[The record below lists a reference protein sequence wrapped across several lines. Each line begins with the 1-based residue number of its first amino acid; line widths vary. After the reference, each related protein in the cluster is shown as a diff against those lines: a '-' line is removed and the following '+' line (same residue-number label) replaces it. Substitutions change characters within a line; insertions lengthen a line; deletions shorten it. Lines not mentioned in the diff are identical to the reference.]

1 MSILDK
7 EFDGEL
13 LAQLNEKLAE
23 AAKVM
28 KEVNELR
35 GKLGLDSLIL
45 TSWARDD
52 LYRDIESQ
60 LDESEDEDIVQ
71 MNRREKSDLIYERIE
86 QAQALYE
93 QIKTDALEGQLNSAG
108 WSTSSSYC

>member
-7 EFDGEL
+7 EFDAEV

-28 KEVNELR
+28 KEVNALR
-35 GKLGLDSLIL
+35 DKLGLDSLIL
-45 TSWARDD
+45 TVWARDD
-52 LYRDIESQ
+52 FRREIRSQ
-60 LDESEDEDIVQ
+60 IDDGELVVSDHNEMYELLDEKMDA
-71 MNRREKSDLIYERIE
+71 
-86 QAQALYE
+86 AQARYD
-93 QIKTDALEGQLNSAG
+93 QIDTGPLERELNNAG

>member
-13 LAQLNEKLAE
+13 LAQLNEKLVE
-23 AAKVM
+23 AAKIM

-60 LDESEDEDIVQ
+60 LDESEDEDIVHL
-71 MNRREKSDLIYERIE
+71 NRREKSDLIYEKLE

-93 QIKTDALEGQLNSAG
+93 QIQTDALENELNSAG